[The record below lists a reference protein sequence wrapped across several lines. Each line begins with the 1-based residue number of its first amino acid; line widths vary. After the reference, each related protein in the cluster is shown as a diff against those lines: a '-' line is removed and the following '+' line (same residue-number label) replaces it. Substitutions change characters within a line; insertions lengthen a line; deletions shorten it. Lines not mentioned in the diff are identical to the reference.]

1 MPNAIR
7 IAAAAAVVAFS
18 GLSAAQTVGFTTLQ
32 PGSINHL
39 QAGIIG
45 KVVQSHTKLQVRVI
59 PVAGTTA
66 IQAAVQN
73 KQAEFTIG
81 DVNNMGDAV
90 RGEGM
95 FEKMKP
101 MADLRAV
108 LKISDFPI
116 GVMVRKDSGMV
127 KLQDLK
133 GKRYPTGWQAFP
145 NGIPL
150 GQGVFAAAGM
160 DLKEVNGIN
169 VSGLIPA
176 ANDFKAGKLDA
187 TLIALPAPA
196 VREADAAVGGIR
208 WLKVPNDA
216 AAQARVKKVKPDYE
230 LITVPPG
237 PAAVGVT
244 EPTVFLNIHNLII
257 SATWVDDDT
266 VYQFAKAMIENKPEL
281 IKGHPIFNGF
291 FTDKRVAPQFA
302 GVKYHPGAIKLYK
315 EKGLWQGS

>member
-1 MPNAIR
+1 MVNSCR
-7 IAAAAAVVAFS
+7 IAAAVAATAWCIC
-18 GLSAAQTVGFTTLQ
+18 APAQTVGFTTLQ

-45 KVVQSHTKLQVRVI
+45 KVVQGHTKLQVRVI

-66 IQAAVQN
+66 TQTAVQN
-73 KQAEFTIG
+73 RQAEFTIG

-90 RGEGM
+90 RSEGM

-101 MADLRAV
+101 MTDLRAV

-133 GKRYPTGWQAFP
+133 GKRYPIGWQAFP

-160 DLKEVNGIN
+160 TLEDVNGIN

-208 WLKVPNDA
+208 WLKIPGDA
-216 AAQARVKKVKPDYE
+216 AAEARVRKIKPDYG

-237 PAAVGVT
+237 PAAVGVA

-257 SATWVDDDT
+257 SATWVDEET
-266 VYQFAKAMIENKPEL
+266 VYQFAKAMVENKPEL
-281 IKGHPIFNGF
+281 VKGHPIFNGF
-291 FTDKRVAPQFA
+291 FTDSRVAPQFS
-302 GVKYHPGAIKLYK
+302 GVQYHPGAIKLFK
-315 EKGLWQGS
+315 EKGVWQGS